1 MRPLSN
7 QLTCNGCRDA
17 RSVRPSPLKR
27 DVYPTIVKTTNAV
40 TFDTTDAQIV
50 RPYNGYT
57 SPLIA
62 LTSNLYSSP
71 RQKIGKRQGGKKKF
85 FGLMI

>member
-1 MRPLSN
+1 M
-7 QLTCNGCRDA
+7 
-17 RSVRPSPLKR
+17 RPSPLKR

-71 RQKIGKRQGGKKKF
+71 RQKIGKLSSPEIVHSWGANPNSNETRKK
-85 FGLMI
+85 